1 MITAAPS
8 RAASRGAT
16 RARSGPAGRAGGL
29 ALLAGL
35 LVVASGASLA
45 LGSRDIPL
53 RDVADALVAFDGSS
67 HDLIVRELRLPRTIL
82 GIAVGAALGA
92 AGALMQGLTRNP
104 LADPGILGVNAGASL
119 AVVVAIAML
128 GISDLRTHA
137 WFAIVGATVASIA
150 VYVLG
155 GAGRGRATPARLA
168 LAGAALSALLASVT
182 TTLLLLDEAALD
194 QFRFWVVGS
203 IAGRDAATAARVAP
217 FLLAGGALGAATA
230 RSLNTLALGDDLAT
244 ALGQRVAAVRAAVA
258 AAVVLL
264 VGGAVAAAGPIGFVG
279 LTVPHVART
288 FTGADHRWLLPY
300 SMLLGS
306 LLLVVADVIGRVAA
320 RPGEVQV
327 GIVTALVGAP
337 LFVLL
342 VRRRQVAS
350 L

>member
-1 MITAAPS
+1 MITASPS
-8 RAASRGAT
+8 RVPARGAAPTRFPSASRA
-16 RARSGPAGRAGGL
+16 SGL

-35 LVVASGASLA
+35 LAVASAASLA

-53 RDVADALVAFDGSS
+53 RDVADALFAFDGSA
-67 HDLIVRELRLPRTIL
+67 HDLIVRDLRVPRTIL

-119 AVVVAIAML
+119 AVVGSISLL
-128 GISDLRTHA
+128 GITDLRIHS
-137 WFAIVGATVASIA
+137 WFAI
-150 VYVLG
+150 G
-155 GAGRGRATPARLA
+155 GAGLAAVAVYALGAGSRGRATPVRLA
-168 LAGAALSALLASVT
+168 LAGAALSALLASFT

-203 IAGRDAATAARVAP
+203 VAGRNPSTTARVGP
-217 FLLAGGALGAATA
+217 FLVAGALLGLASA
-230 RSLNTLALGDDLAT
+230 RALNTLALGDDLAR
-244 ALGQRVAAVRAAVA
+244 ALGQRLGFARAAVA

-279 LTVPHVART
+279 LTVPHAARSI
-288 FTGADHRWLLPY
+288 TGPDHRWLLPY
-300 SMLLGS
+300 SAILGAT
-306 LLLVVADVIGRVAA
+306 LVVTADVLGRIAA

-327 GIVTALVGAP
+327 GIVTALIGAP
-337 LFVLL
+337 FFMVL
-342 VRRRQVAS
+342 VRRRQVAA